1 MRYLSRFL
9 GAAAILALSANVAQ
23 AQAQKGRP
31 STMPATS
38 KAHMSK
44 ADKDAMKASRSAA
57 TAARQADQ
65 KAEKSAL
72 AGVKDQRK
80 ALLKGIKLT
89 KDEKAAVKAVEKRTD
104 DQTKSIESD
113 ARTAEKG
120 GNPVADEAQR
130 LNALRDQ
137 ERTDLRAA
145 LSAEHQTRFD
155 ANATRMT
162 SKH

>member
-9 GAAAILALSANVAQ
+9 GAAAILVLSANVAQ
-23 AQAQKGRP
+23 AQKAKP
-31 STMPATS
+31 SGMPATS

-57 TAARQADQ
+57 TAARQAEE
-65 KAEKSAL
+65 KAERSAL

-80 ALLKGIKLT
+80 ALLRGVKLS
-89 KDEKAAVKAVEKRTD
+89 KEEKAAVKAVEKRTD
-104 DQTKSIESD
+104 DQAKTIESD
-113 ARTAEKG
+113 ARTAEKA
-120 GNPVADEAQR
+120 GNPMADEAEK

-145 LSAEHQTRFD
+145 LTAEHQTRFD
-155 ANATRMT
+155 ANVTRMT